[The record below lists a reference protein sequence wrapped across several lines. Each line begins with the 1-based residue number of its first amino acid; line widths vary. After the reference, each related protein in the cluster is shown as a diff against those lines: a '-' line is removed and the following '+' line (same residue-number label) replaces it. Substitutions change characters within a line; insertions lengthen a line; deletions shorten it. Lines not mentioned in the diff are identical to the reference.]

1 MRIVIASPPSVLVPS
16 DDNVFTANGSDGVW
30 LDGGTERA
38 STPKDLVQIDLM
50 PDTPGGVTTY
60 T

>member
-1 MRIVIASPPSVLVPS
+1 MASPPSLLVPS
-16 DDNVFTANGSDGVW
+16 DSNVFTANGSDGAW

-38 STPKDLVQIDLM
+38 STPKDLVKIDLM
-50 PDTPGGVTTY
+50 PDTPDGVTTY